1 MKKSCEI
8 DCRKGRDRMAIVDMS
23 KFYLLA
29 FKEKRE
35 SLLKELQKFK
45 YVHLIDSG
53 NDFSKEDLNTVSRS
67 EELIDID
74 DYLNK
79 SKYVIERLEKIEDK
93 KPALE
98 SLKEGKKH
106 FTYEEIKNRARKFN
120 FSQIYKEIS
129 SIIDEIE
136 KKEAENQEILNKVS
150 ELLPYKAIDIPLE
163 DLKLTKFSKIYLGTI
178 PQRYKENFEELLKE
192 NDSVYFN
199 VLHTDKNYAY
209 YLIICHKSDD
219 EDVIDA
225 FRKMGFTLV
234 NFKEKGTIN
243 ENINSLLERKSQNL
257 DSIDTLNKELKNY
270 LKYLDDFKIYY
281 EYQSNEKLKVISSEK
296 FLRTKNLDLIEGY
309 VPSKF
314 LKSFEEAIQ
323 LICGDDYYL
332 YKKEADRNSHE
343 VPIMLKNN
351 KFVGPFEM
359 LTEMYSMPR
368 YNEIDPTPFFA
379 PFYFIFAGI
388 MIGDLGYGLLV
399 FIGSLLAL
407 RFFNLDK
414 ATKRFM
420 TFFNYLSISAMIF
433 GLVFGSFFGGII
445 PLPTLINPAEDIM
458 EMLMLSLL
466 LGGVHIF
473 FALGIKAYMD
483 IRDNKPK
490 DAFYDVGLWY
500 MALIGAIGYGLS
512 KAVSM
517 NPIVVKILFYAMIIA
532 MVGIV
537 LTGGRSEKT
546 TLAKFGW
553 GVYALYGISSYIG
566 DFVSYLRLMA
576 LVLSGSFIG
585 LAVNMIAGMLF
596 GSSIIGKLFAIVIFL
611 VFQAFNCF
619 LCYLSAYVHTA
630 RLTYVEMFN
639 KFYEG
644 GGVPFKKM
652 VEDSKYFNID

>member
-1 MKKSCEI
+1 
-8 DCRKGRDRMAIVDMS
+8 MAIVDMS

-45 YVHLIDSG
+45 YVHLVDSG
-53 NDFSKEDLNTVSRS
+53 NDFSKEDLSAVSRS

-98 SLKEGKKH
+98 ALKEGKKH

-192 NDSVYFN
+192 NDSVYFD

-243 ENINSLLERKSQNL
+243 ENINSLRERKSKNL

-359 LTEMYSMPR
+359 LTEMYSMPK

-500 MALIGAIGYGLS
+500 MALIGAIGFGLS
-512 KAVSM
+512 KAVAM

>member
-1 MKKSCEI
+1 
-8 DCRKGRDRMAIVDMS
+8 MAIVDMS

-45 YVHLIDSG
+45 YVHLIDSV
-53 NDFSKEDLNTVSRS
+53 NDFSKEDLSAVSRS

-150 ELLPYKAIDIPLE
+150 ELLPYKAIDLPLE

-192 NDSVYFN
+192 NDSVYFD

-243 ENINSLLERKSQNL
+243 ENINSLRERKSQNL

-359 LTEMYSMPR
+359 LTEMYSMPK

>member
-1 MKKSCEI
+1 
-8 DCRKGRDRMAIVDMS
+8 MAIVDMS

-45 YVHLIDSG
+45 YVHLVDSG
-53 NDFSKEDLNTVSRS
+53 NDFSKEDLSAVSRS

-98 SLKEGKKH
+98 ALKEGKKH

-243 ENINSLLERKSQNL
+243 ENINSLRERKSQNL
-257 DSIDTLNKELKNY
+257 NSIDTLNKELKNY

-359 LTEMYSMPR
+359 LTEMYSMPK

-512 KAVSM
+512 KAVAM

-566 DFVSYLRLMA
+566 DFVWYLRLMA

>member
-1 MKKSCEI
+1 
-8 DCRKGRDRMAIVDMS
+8 MAIVDMS

-45 YVHLIDSG
+45 YVHLVDSE
-53 NDFSKEDLNTVSRS
+53 NDFSKEDLSAVSRS

-98 SLKEGKKH
+98 ALKEGKKH

-150 ELLPYKAIDIPLE
+150 ELLPYKAIDLPLE

-243 ENINSLLERKSQNL
+243 ENINFLRERKSQNL

-359 LTEMYSMPR
+359 LTEMYSMPK

-407 RFFNLDK
+407 KFFNLDK

-500 MALIGAIGYGLS
+500 MALIGAIGFGLS

>member
-1 MKKSCEI
+1 
-8 DCRKGRDRMAIVDMS
+8 MAIVDMS

-45 YVHLIDSG
+45 YVHLVDSG
-53 NDFSKEDLNTVSRS
+53 NDFSKEDLSAVSRS

-98 SLKEGKKH
+98 ALKEGKKH

-150 ELLPYKAIDIPLE
+150 ELLPYKAIDLPLE

-243 ENINSLLERKSQNL
+243 ENINSLRERKSQNL

-296 FLRTKNLDLIEGY
+296 FLRTTNLDLIEGY
-309 VPSKF
+309 VPSEF
-314 LKSFEEAIQ
+314 LKSFEDAIQ

-359 LTEMYSMPR
+359 LTEMYSMPK

-407 RFFNLDK
+407 KFFNLDK

-512 KAVSM
+512 KAVFM

-596 GSSIIGKLFAIVIFL
+596 GSSVIGKLFAIVIFL

>member
-1 MKKSCEI
+1 
-8 DCRKGRDRMAIVDMS
+8 MAIVDMS

-53 NDFSKEDLNTVSRS
+53 NDFSKENLSAVSRS

-79 SKYVIERLEKIEDK
+79 SKYVIERLGKIEDK

-243 ENINSLLERKSQNL
+243 ENINSLRERKSQNL

-314 LKSFEEAIQ
+314 LKSFEDAIQ

-407 RFFNLDK
+407 KFFNLDK

-500 MALIGAIGYGLS
+500 MALIGAIGFGLS

>member
-1 MKKSCEI
+1 
-8 DCRKGRDRMAIVDMS
+8 MAIVDMS

-45 YVHLIDSG
+45 YVHLVDSG
-53 NDFSKEDLNTVSRS
+53 NDFSKEDLSAVSRS

-98 SLKEGKKH
+98 ALKEGKKH

-150 ELLPYKAIDIPLE
+150 ELLPYKAIDLPLE

-192 NDSVYFN
+192 NDSVYFD

-243 ENINSLLERKSQNL
+243 ENINSLRERKSKNL

-359 LTEMYSMPR
+359 LTEMYSMPK

-407 RFFNLDK
+407 KFFNLDK

-512 KAVSM
+512 KAVAM

>member
-1 MKKSCEI
+1 
-8 DCRKGRDRMAIVDMS
+8 MAIVDMS

-45 YVHLIDSG
+45 YVHLVDSG
-53 NDFSKEDLNTVSRS
+53 NDFSKEDLSAVSRS

-98 SLKEGKKH
+98 ALKEGKKH

-150 ELLPYKAIDIPLE
+150 ELLPYKAIDLPLE

-192 NDSVYFN
+192 NDSVYFD

-243 ENINSLLERKSQNL
+243 ENINCLRERKSKNL
-257 DSIDTLNKELKNY
+257 NSIDTLNKELKNY

-407 RFFNLDK
+407 KFFNLDK

-420 TFFNYLSISAMIF
+420 TFFNYISISAMIF

-512 KAVSM
+512 KAVAM

>member
-1 MKKSCEI
+1 
-8 DCRKGRDRMAIVDMS
+8 MAIVDMS

-45 YVHLIDSG
+45 YVHLVDSG
-53 NDFSKEDLNTVSRS
+53 NDFSKEDLSAVSRS

-98 SLKEGKKH
+98 ALKEGKKH

-150 ELLPYKAIDIPLE
+150 ELLPYKAIDLPLE

-192 NDSVYFN
+192 NDSVYFD

-243 ENINSLLERKSQNL
+243 ENINSLRERKSQNL

-407 RFFNLDK
+407 KFFNLDK

-500 MALIGAIGYGLS
+500 MALIGAIGFGLS

>member
-1 MKKSCEI
+1 
-8 DCRKGRDRMAIVDMS
+8 
-23 KFYLLA
+23 
-29 FKEKRE
+29 
-35 SLLKELQKFK
+35 
-45 YVHLIDSG
+45 
-53 NDFSKEDLNTVSRS
+53 
-67 EELIDID
+67 
-74 DYLNK
+74 
-79 SKYVIERLEKIEDK
+79 
-93 KPALE
+93 
-98 SLKEGKKH
+98 
-106 FTYEEIKNRARKFN
+106 
-120 FSQIYKEIS
+120 
-129 SIIDEIE
+129 
-136 KKEAENQEILNKVS
+136 
-150 ELLPYKAIDIPLE
+150 
-163 DLKLTKFSKIYLGTI
+163 
-178 PQRYKENFEELLKE
+178 
-192 NDSVYFN
+192 
-199 VLHTDKNYAY
+199 
-209 YLIICHKSDD
+209 
-219 EDVIDA
+219 
-225 FRKMGFTLV
+225 
-234 NFKEKGTIN
+234 
-243 ENINSLLERKSQNL
+243 
-257 DSIDTLNKELKNY
+257 
-270 LKYLDDFKIYY
+270 
-281 EYQSNEKLKVISSEK
+281 
-296 FLRTKNLDLIEGY
+296 
-309 VPSKF
+309 
-314 LKSFEEAIQ
+314 
-323 LICGDDYYL
+323 
-332 YKKEADRNSHE
+332 
-343 VPIMLKNN
+343 
-351 KFVGPFEM
+351 
-359 LTEMYSMPR
+359 
-368 YNEIDPTPFFA
+368 
-379 PFYFIFAGI
+379 

-512 KAVSM
+512 KAVAM

-596 GSSIIGKLFAIVIFL
+596 GSSIIGKLFAIVIS
-611 VFQAFNCF
+611 VS
-619 LCYLSAYVHTA
+619 YTH
-630 RLTYVEMFN
+630 LTLPTNREV
-639 KFYEG
+639 
-644 GGVPFKKM
+644 
-652 VEDSKYFNID
+652 

>member
-1 MKKSCEI
+1 
-8 DCRKGRDRMAIVDMS
+8 MAIVDMS

-45 YVHLIDSG
+45 YVHLVDSG
-53 NDFSKEDLNTVSRS
+53 NDFSKEDLSAVSRS

-93 KPALE
+93 KPTLE
-98 SLKEGKKH
+98 ALKEGKKH

-150 ELLPYKAIDIPLE
+150 ELLPYNAIDLPLE

-199 VLHTDKNYAY
+199 VLHTDKSYAY

-243 ENINSLLERKSQNL
+243 ENINSLRERKSQNL

-359 LTEMYSMPR
+359 LTEMYSMPK

>member
-1 MKKSCEI
+1 
-8 DCRKGRDRMAIVDMS
+8 MAIVDMS

-53 NDFSKEDLNTVSRS
+53 NDFSKEDLSAVSRS

-314 LKSFEEAIQ
+314 LKSFEDAIQ

-407 RFFNLDK
+407 KFFNLDK

-420 TFFNYLSISAMIF
+420 TFFNYISISAMIF

-500 MALIGAIGYGLS
+500 MALIGAIGFGLS

>member
-1 MKKSCEI
+1 
-8 DCRKGRDRMAIVDMS
+8 MAIVDMS

-45 YVHLIDSG
+45 YVHLVDSG
-53 NDFSKEDLNTVSRS
+53 NDFSKEDLSAVSRS

-98 SLKEGKKH
+98 ALKEGKKH

-150 ELLPYKAIDIPLE
+150 ELLPYKAIDLPLE

-192 NDSVYFN
+192 NDSVYFD

-243 ENINSLLERKSQNL
+243 ENINCLRERKSQNL

-407 RFFNLDK
+407 KFFNLDK

>member
-1 MKKSCEI
+1 
-8 DCRKGRDRMAIVDMS
+8 MAIVDMS

-53 NDFSKEDLNTVSRS
+53 NDFSKEDLSAVSRS

-243 ENINSLLERKSQNL
+243 ENINSLRERKSQNL

-314 LKSFEEAIQ
+314 LKSFEDAIQ

-407 RFFNLDK
+407 KFFNLDK

-500 MALIGAIGYGLS
+500 MALIGAIGFGLS

>member
-1 MKKSCEI
+1 
-8 DCRKGRDRMAIVDMS
+8 MAIVDMS

-45 YVHLIDSG
+45 YVHLVDSE
-53 NDFSKEDLNTVSRS
+53 NDFSKEDLSAVSRS

-98 SLKEGKKH
+98 ALKEGKKH

-150 ELLPYKAIDIPLE
+150 ELLPYKAIDLPLE

-192 NDSVYFN
+192 NDSVYFD

-243 ENINSLLERKSQNL
+243 ENINSLRERKSQNL

-359 LTEMYSMPR
+359 LTEMYSMPK

-473 FALGIKAYMD
+473 FALGIRAYMD

-512 KAVSM
+512 KAVAM

>member
-1 MKKSCEI
+1 
-8 DCRKGRDRMAIVDMS
+8 MAIVDMS

-53 NDFSKEDLNTVSRS
+53 NDFSKEDLSAVSRS

-234 NFKEKGTIN
+234 NLKEKGTIN
-243 ENINSLLERKSQNL
+243 ENINSLRERKSQNL

-314 LKSFEEAIQ
+314 LKSFEDAIQ

>member
-1 MKKSCEI
+1 
-8 DCRKGRDRMAIVDMS
+8 MAIVDMS

-53 NDFSKEDLNTVSRS
+53 NDFSKEDLSAVSRS

-192 NDSVYFN
+192 NDSVYFD

-243 ENINSLLERKSQNL
+243 ENINSLRERKSKNL

-359 LTEMYSMPR
+359 LTEMYSMPK

-512 KAVSM
+512 KAVAM

>member
-1 MKKSCEI
+1 
-8 DCRKGRDRMAIVDMS
+8 MAIVDMS

-45 YVHLIDSG
+45 YVHLVDSG
-53 NDFSKEDLNTVSRS
+53 NDFSKEDLSAVSRS

-98 SLKEGKKH
+98 ALKEGKKH

-150 ELLPYKAIDIPLE
+150 ELLPYKAIDLPLE

-192 NDSVYFN
+192 NDSVYFD

-243 ENINSLLERKSQNL
+243 ENINSLRERKSQNL

-359 LTEMYSMPR
+359 LTEMYSMPK

-473 FALGIKAYMD
+473 FALGIRAYMD

-512 KAVSM
+512 KAVAM

>member
-1 MKKSCEI
+1 
-8 DCRKGRDRMAIVDMS
+8 MAIVDMS

-45 YVHLIDSG
+45 YVHLVDSG
-53 NDFSKEDLNTVSRS
+53 NDFSKEDLSAVSRS

-98 SLKEGKKH
+98 ALKEGKKH

-129 SIIDEIE
+129 LIIDEIE

-150 ELLPYKAIDIPLE
+150 ELLPYKAIDLPLE

-192 NDSVYFN
+192 NDSVYFD

-243 ENINSLLERKSQNL
+243 ENINCLRERKSQNL

-512 KAVSM
+512 KAVAM

>member
-1 MKKSCEI
+1 
-8 DCRKGRDRMAIVDMS
+8 MAIVDMS

-45 YVHLIDSG
+45 YVHLVDSG
-53 NDFSKEDLNTVSRS
+53 NDFSKEDLSAVSRS

-98 SLKEGKKH
+98 ALKEGKKH

-150 ELLPYKAIDIPLE
+150 ELLPYKAIDLPLE

-243 ENINSLLERKSQNL
+243 ENINCLRERKSQNL

-359 LTEMYSMPR
+359 LTEMYSMPK

-512 KAVSM
+512 KAVAM

>member
-1 MKKSCEI
+1 
-8 DCRKGRDRMAIVDMS
+8 MAIVDMS

-45 YVHLIDSG
+45 YVHLVDSG
-53 NDFSKEDLNTVSRS
+53 NDFSKEDLSAVSRS

-98 SLKEGKKH
+98 ALKEGKKH

-150 ELLPYKAIDIPLE
+150 ELLPYKAIDLPLE

-243 ENINSLLERKSQNL
+243 ENINSLRERKSQNL

>member
-1 MKKSCEI
+1 
-8 DCRKGRDRMAIVDMS
+8 MAIVDMS

-53 NDFSKEDLNTVSRS
+53 NDFSKEDLSAVSRS

-243 ENINSLLERKSQNL
+243 ENINSLRERKSQNL

-359 LTEMYSMPR
+359 LTEMYSMPK

-500 MALIGAIGYGLS
+500 MALIGAIGFGLS
-512 KAVSM
+512 KAVFM

>member
-1 MKKSCEI
+1 
-8 DCRKGRDRMAIVDMS
+8 MAIVDMS

-45 YVHLIDSG
+45 YVHLVDSG
-53 NDFSKEDLNTVSRS
+53 NDFSKEDLSAVSRS

-98 SLKEGKKH
+98 ALKEGKKH

-150 ELLPYKAIDIPLE
+150 ELLPYKAIDLPLE

-243 ENINSLLERKSQNL
+243 ENINSLRERKSQNL

-270 LKYLDDFKIYY
+270 LKYIDDFKIYY

-359 LTEMYSMPR
+359 LTEMYSMPK

-512 KAVSM
+512 KAVAM

>member
-1 MKKSCEI
+1 
-8 DCRKGRDRMAIVDMS
+8 MAIVDMS

-53 NDFSKEDLNTVSRS
+53 NDFSKEDLSAVSRS

-243 ENINSLLERKSQNL
+243 ENINSLRERKSQNL

-314 LKSFEEAIQ
+314 LKSFEDAIQ

-407 RFFNLDK
+407 KFFNLDK

-512 KAVSM
+512 KAVAM

-537 LTGGRSEKT
+537 LTGGRNEKT

>member
-1 MKKSCEI
+1 
-8 DCRKGRDRMAIVDMS
+8 MAIVDMS

-53 NDFSKEDLNTVSRS
+53 NDFSKEDLSAVSRS

-98 SLKEGKKH
+98 ALKEGKKH

-150 ELLPYKAIDIPLE
+150 ELLPYKAIDLPLE

-192 NDSVYFN
+192 NDSVYFD

-243 ENINSLLERKSQNL
+243 ENINSLRERKSQNL

-359 LTEMYSMPR
+359 LTEMYSMPK

>member
-1 MKKSCEI
+1 
-8 DCRKGRDRMAIVDMS
+8 MAIVDMS

-45 YVHLIDSG
+45 YVHLVDSG
-53 NDFSKEDLNTVSRS
+53 NDFSKEDLSAVSRS

-98 SLKEGKKH
+98 ALKEGKKH

-150 ELLPYKAIDIPLE
+150 ELLPYKAIDLPLE

-243 ENINSLLERKSQNL
+243 ENINSLRERKSQNL

-359 LTEMYSMPR
+359 LTEMYSMPK

>member
-1 MKKSCEI
+1 
-8 DCRKGRDRMAIVDMS
+8 MAIVDMS

-53 NDFSKEDLNTVSRS
+53 NDFSKEDLSAVSRS

-150 ELLPYKAIDIPLE
+150 ELLPYKAIDLPLE

-234 NFKEKGTIN
+234 NFKGKGTIN
-243 ENINSLLERKSQNL
+243 ENINSLRERKSQNL

-359 LTEMYSMPR
+359 LTEMYSMPK

-585 LAVNMIAGMLF
+585 LAVNMISGMLF

>member
-1 MKKSCEI
+1 
-8 DCRKGRDRMAIVDMS
+8 MAIVDMS

-45 YVHLIDSG
+45 YVHLIDSE
-53 NDFSKEDLNTVSRS
+53 NDFSKEDLSAVSRS

-150 ELLPYKAIDIPLE
+150 ELLPYKAIDLPLE

-192 NDSVYFN
+192 NDSVYFD

-243 ENINSLLERKSQNL
+243 ENINSLRERKSQNL

-359 LTEMYSMPR
+359 LTEMYSMPK

>member
-1 MKKSCEI
+1 
-8 DCRKGRDRMAIVDMS
+8 MAIVDMS

-45 YVHLIDSG
+45 YVHLVDSG
-53 NDFSKEDLNTVSRS
+53 NDFSKEDLSAVSRS

-98 SLKEGKKH
+98 ALKEGKKH

-136 KKEAENQEILNKVS
+136 KKEAENQAILNKVS
-150 ELLPYKAIDIPLE
+150 ELLPYKAIDLPLE

-192 NDSVYFN
+192 NDSVYFD

-243 ENINSLLERKSQNL
+243 ENINSLRERKSQNL

-359 LTEMYSMPR
+359 LTEMYSMPK

-512 KAVSM
+512 KAVAM

>member
-1 MKKSCEI
+1 
-8 DCRKGRDRMAIVDMS
+8 MAIVDMS

-45 YVHLIDSG
+45 YVHLVDSG
-53 NDFSKEDLNTVSRS
+53 NDFSKEDLSAVSRS

-98 SLKEGKKH
+98 ALKEGKKH

-178 PQRYKENFEELLKE
+178 SQRYKENFEELLKE
-192 NDSVYFN
+192 NDSVYFD

-243 ENINSLLERKSQNL
+243 ENINSLRERKSQNL

-359 LTEMYSMPR
+359 LTEMYSMPK

-512 KAVSM
+512 KAVAM

>member
-1 MKKSCEI
+1 
-8 DCRKGRDRMAIVDMS
+8 MAIVDMS

-45 YVHLIDSG
+45 YVHLVDSE
-53 NDFSKEDLNTVSRS
+53 NDFSKEDLSAVSRS

-98 SLKEGKKH
+98 ALKEGKKH

-150 ELLPYKAIDIPLE
+150 ELLPYKAIDLPLE

-192 NDSVYFN
+192 NDSVYFD

-243 ENINSLLERKSQNL
+243 ENINSLRERKSQNL

-359 LTEMYSMPR
+359 LTEMYSMPK

-512 KAVSM
+512 KAVAM

>member
-1 MKKSCEI
+1 
-8 DCRKGRDRMAIVDMS
+8 MAIVDMS

-45 YVHLIDSG
+45 YVHLVDSG
-53 NDFSKEDLNTVSRS
+53 NDFSKEDLSAVSRS

-98 SLKEGKKH
+98 ALKEGKKH

-150 ELLPYKAIDIPLE
+150 ELLPYKAIDLPLE

-243 ENINSLLERKSQNL
+243 ENINSLRERKSQNL
-257 DSIDTLNKELKNY
+257 NSIDTLNKELKNY

-359 LTEMYSMPR
+359 LTEMYSMPK

-407 RFFNLDK
+407 KFFNLDK

-433 GLVFGSFFGGII
+433 GLVFVSFFGGII

>member
-1 MKKSCEI
+1 
-8 DCRKGRDRMAIVDMS
+8 MAIVDMS

-45 YVHLIDSG
+45 YVHLVDSG
-53 NDFSKEDLNTVSRS
+53 NDFSKEDLSAVSRS

-98 SLKEGKKH
+98 ALKEGKKH

-150 ELLPYKAIDIPLE
+150 ELLPYKAIDLPLE

-243 ENINSLLERKSQNL
+243 ENINSLRERKSKNL

-399 FIGSLLAL
+399 FIASLLAL

-512 KAVSM
+512 KAVAM

>member
-1 MKKSCEI
+1 
-8 DCRKGRDRMAIVDMS
+8 MAIVDMS

-45 YVHLIDSG
+45 YVHLVDSG
-53 NDFSKEDLNTVSRS
+53 NDFSKEDLSAVSRS

-98 SLKEGKKH
+98 ALKEGKKH

-150 ELLPYKAIDIPLE
+150 ELLPYKAIDLPLE

-243 ENINSLLERKSQNL
+243 ENINCLRERKSKNL
-257 DSIDTLNKELKNY
+257 NSIDTLNKELKNY

-652 VEDSKYFNID
+652 VEDSKYFSID

>member
-1 MKKSCEI
+1 
-8 DCRKGRDRMAIVDMS
+8 MAIVDMS

-45 YVHLIDSG
+45 YVHLVDSG
-53 NDFSKEDLNTVSRS
+53 NDFSKEDLSAVSRS

-98 SLKEGKKH
+98 ALKEGKKH

-150 ELLPYKAIDIPLE
+150 ELLPYKAIDLPLE

-234 NFKEKGTIN
+234 NFKEKGTID
-243 ENINSLLERKSQNL
+243 ENINSLRERKSQNL

-359 LTEMYSMPR
+359 LTEMYSMPK

-512 KAVSM
+512 KAVTM

>member
-1 MKKSCEI
+1 
-8 DCRKGRDRMAIVDMS
+8 MAIVDMS

-53 NDFSKEDLNTVSRS
+53 NDFSKEDLSAVSRS

-243 ENINSLLERKSQNL
+243 ENINSLRERKSQNL

-309 VPSKF
+309 VPSIF

-359 LTEMYSMPR
+359 LTEMYSMPK

>member
-1 MKKSCEI
+1 
-8 DCRKGRDRMAIVDMS
+8 MAIVDMS

-45 YVHLIDSG
+45 YVHLVDSG
-53 NDFSKEDLNTVSRS
+53 NDFSKEDLSAVSRS

-98 SLKEGKKH
+98 ALKEGKKH

-150 ELLPYKAIDIPLE
+150 ELLPYKAIDLPLE

-192 NDSVYFN
+192 NDSVYFD

-243 ENINSLLERKSQNL
+243 ENINCLRERKSKNL
-257 DSIDTLNKELKNY
+257 NSIDTLNKELKNY

-407 RFFNLDK
+407 KFFNLDK

-420 TFFNYLSISAMIF
+420 TFFNYISISAMIF

-473 FALGIKAYMD
+473 FALGIRAYMD

-512 KAVSM
+512 KAVAM

>member
-1 MKKSCEI
+1 
-8 DCRKGRDRMAIVDMS
+8 MAIVDMS

-45 YVHLIDSG
+45 YVHLIDSV
-53 NDFSKEDLNTVSRS
+53 NDFSKEDLNTVSRA

-98 SLKEGKKH
+98 ALKEGKKH

-129 SIIDEIE
+129 SIIDDIE

-243 ENINSLLERKSQNL
+243 ENINCLRERKSKNL
-257 DSIDTLNKELKNY
+257 NSIDTLNKELKNY

-399 FIGSLLAL
+399 FIASLLAL

>member
-1 MKKSCEI
+1 
-8 DCRKGRDRMAIVDMS
+8 MAIVDMS

-45 YVHLIDSG
+45 YVHLVDSG
-53 NDFSKEDLNTVSRS
+53 NDFSKEDLSAVSRS

-98 SLKEGKKH
+98 ALKEGKKH

-150 ELLPYKAIDIPLE
+150 ELLPYKAIDLPLE

-192 NDSVYFN
+192 NDSVYFD

-243 ENINSLLERKSQNL
+243 ENINSLRERKSQNL

-512 KAVSM
+512 KAVAM